1 METSGLLFIP
11 DISGFTRFVTETEID
26 HSRRLIQELL
36 EVVIDANQIG
46 LEVSEV
52 EGDAVLFFRFGACP
66 DLGQICAQV
75 ERMFRDFHERLEAY
89 EIRRFCQCRAC
100 VSASNL
106 TLKIITHYGEFTNY
120 SVRQFN
126 KLFGRDV
133 ILAHRLLKNGI
144 DHHEYWLATA
154 AMLPDTPP
162 GGLPAWITW
171 NRGVEITD
179 AGEIAYHF
187 TPLSGLRG
195 TVSPPPMLDPHLPQE
210 TRLFSLTAEYDTHI
224 IALFHA
230 TGNFT
235 YRARWQEGVR
245 SVEEVSHYLPRV
257 GSRCRRVMDDGQVTV
272 YASSYSFRPDRI
284 VFSETDEDRTFT
296 TYFTLEAVEPNR
308 TRLTIDHHV
317 NGGGPGQSDGGAD
330 RPDGLEDSLRRSMV
344 NLAELVKELKVS
356 AEY

>member
-1 METSGLLFIP
+1 METNGLLFIP

-66 DLGQICAQV
+66 EPGQLCAQV

-89 EIRRFCQCRAC
+89 EINRFCQCRAC
-100 VSASNL
+100 VSASHL

-120 SVRQFN
+120 TVRQFN
-126 KLFGRDV
+126 KLIGRSV
-133 ILAHRLLKNGI
+133 IVAHRLLKNDI
-144 DHHEYWLATA
+144 DHHEYWLATSDL
-154 AMLPDTPP
+154 LPDGPP
-162 GGLPAWITW
+162 AGLPSWITW
-171 NRGVEITD
+171 QRGVQITD

-187 TPLSGLRG
+187 TPLSALRS
-195 TVSPPPMLDPHLPQE
+195 TVSPPPPLALLPQQ
-210 TRLFSLTAEYDTHI
+210 TKLFSLTRVYDTHI

-230 TGNFT
+230 TGDFA
-235 YRARWQEGVR
+235 YRPRWQEGVR

-257 GSRCRRVMDDGQVTV
+257 GTRCRRVMDDGQISV

-284 VFSETDEDRTFT
+284 VFSETDEAGTFT
-296 TYFTLEAVEPNR
+296 SFFTLEAVEPDR
-308 TRLTIDHHV
+308 TRLTIDHYV
-317 NGGGPGQSDGGAD
+317 SGQPAAEPDSGAA
-330 RPDGLEDSLRRSMV
+330 RTGGLEASLRRSMV
-344 NLAELVKELKVS
+344 NLDGLVKELKIP